1 MNLLNDYMID
11 ILLRNDVNSQED
23 LADLSTFE
31 LTDILP
37 IEDEYAAKIIMEAR
51 KVWEETGTHHC

>member
-51 KVWEETGTHHC
+51 KVWEETA